1 RPLPQLTAAASAGV
15 HPMQPQLG
23 YYSLI
28 QSCPDAA
35 RLESL
40 NVGVVL
46 FCPDIGF
53 LDVKLAEDDSHVR
66 RVFGAERVRPRS
78 LRAAKQALAARRTSP
93 AYRPRSLEEFQQV
106 IDTRANDLLLTPPRP
121 LKVRQ
126 PADELNDLFRQL
138 VERPP
143 TPRKRSAGK
152 LAPALEQ
159 VFQSLVLQGLAEKD
173 VEVPVPVLG
182 KRLQVPYAYRN
193 GTLNLVKAQRF
204 SAEVAAATKTAMQ
217 LAVEGDLI
225 DRHGEDEQG
234 KKRLVVVASFSE
246 GKTVKKDVRE
256 RVLQLLSEYPVKTV
270 PPEEVQAYAEEVRR

>member
-1 RPLPQLTAAASAGV
+1 
-15 HPMQPQLG
+15 MQPQLG

-28 QSCPDAA
+28 QFCPDTA
-35 RLESL
+35 RLETL

-46 FCPDIGF
+46 FCPGIGF
-53 LDVKLAEDDSHVR
+53 LDVKLADNDSDVR
-66 RVFGAERVRPRS
+66 RVFGKERVRPRS
-78 LRAAKQALAARRTSP
+78 LRAAKQALAARLTAP
-93 AYRPRSLEEFQQV
+93 AYRPRTLEEFQHV

-138 VERPP
+138 VERKAA
-143 TPRKRSAGK
+143 PRKPRAAP
-152 LAPALEQ
+152 LDPALER
-159 VFQSLVLQGLAEKD
+159 VFQTLVLQGLAEQD

-182 KRLQVPYAYRN
+182 KRLHVPYAYGN
-193 GTLNLVKAQRF
+193 GVLNLVKPQRF
-204 SAEVAAATKTAMQ
+204 SPEEATATKSAMQ
-217 LAVEGDLI
+217 LAVEGDMI

-246 GKTVKKDVRE
+246 GTTAKTKVRE

-270 PPEEVQAYAEEVRR
+270 PPEEVAAYAEEVRREAAHR